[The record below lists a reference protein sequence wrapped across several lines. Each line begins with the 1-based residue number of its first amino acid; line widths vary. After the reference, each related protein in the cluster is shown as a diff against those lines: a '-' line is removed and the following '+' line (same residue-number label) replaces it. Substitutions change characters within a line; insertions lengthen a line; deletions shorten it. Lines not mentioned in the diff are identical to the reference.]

1 MRFRLLISLLL
12 ACVCLTPV
20 AHADV
25 AVLLEEPYSY
35 DGALAG
41 TGHTAIYLNR
51 VCAASPTVLRRCQ
64 FGESGVVLSRYHR
77 IAGYDWLA
85 IPLYPYLYA
94 VEGPG
99 DIPLFADI
107 KLEAVLRDSYR
118 HRYLQQIAPDGP
130 DGTIPGGDWY
140 ELIGS
145 AYDRTLYGLQIATT
159 AEQDDRFIASY
170 NSGPNRAA
178 YKLVTRNCADFVR
191 EAVNFYYPKATGR
204 SVVADLD
211 VSTPK
216 HVAKSLAQYGKKHP
230 DLQFTRFVIPQVP
243 GTIRRSRPVHGLV
256 DSVFTAKKYVVP
268 LALLHPFVA
277 GGVGVA
283 YLTSG
288 RFSPAKNALI
298 LTQDGD
304 LQRPLTTQERRAY
317 EKGLAEVTKTRANEK
332 PASEE
337 ASWEH
342 LLAGAKLDVDDEGRA
357 VLQIRSAGTLT
368 TLGITR
374 DNVLHCGAAP
384 EIVQELLVA
393 RLREQLK
400 GGRAPKTSEAELRR
414 DWKLL
419 KAAFDQGPE
428 DLTASG
434 ELRQPRS
441 GLEVAHLRPSTKT
454 SIFQ

>member
-1 MRFRLLISLLL
+1 MRLRLLIRLLL
-12 ACVCLTPV
+12 FGCLAP
-20 AHADV
+20 AARADV
-25 AVLLEEPYSY
+25 AVFLEEPYSY

-41 TGHTAIYLNR
+41 TGHAAIYLRR

-64 FGESGVVLSRYHR
+64 AGESGVVISRYHR
-77 IAGYDWLA
+77 IGGYDWLA

-94 VEGPG
+94 VERPG
-99 DIPLFADI
+99 DIPLFADS
-107 KLEAVLRDSYR
+107 KLEAALRDRYR
-118 HRYLQQIAPDGP
+118 RKYLKDIAPDGP
-130 DGTIPGGDWY
+130 DGTIPAGDWY

-145 AYDRTLYGLQIATT
+145 AYDRTLYGLQIETT
-159 AEQDDRFIASY
+159 AEQDDKFIAAY
-170 NSGPNRAA
+170 NAGPNRAA
-178 YKLVTRNCADFVR
+178 YQLVTRNCADFVR
-191 EAVNFYYPKATGR
+191 EGVNFYYPKATGR

-216 HVAKSLAQYGKKHP
+216 HVAKSLAQYSKKHP
-230 DLQFTRFVIPQVP
+230 DLQFTKFVIPQIP
-243 GTIRRSRPVHGLV
+243 GSIRRSRPVHGLV

-288 RFSPAKNALI
+288 RFSPAKNAMV

-304 LQRPLTTQERRAY
+304 LERPLTKQERRAY

-332 PASEE
+332 PGSEE

-342 LLAGAKLDVDDEGRA
+342 LLADAKLDVDDHGRP
-357 VLQIRSAGTLT
+357 VLQVRTGGTLT
-368 TLGITR
+368 ILGITR
-374 DNVLHCGAAP
+374 DNVLDGEGP
-384 EIVQELLVA
+384 REVVQELLVA

-419 KAAFDQGPE
+419 KAAFASPE
-428 DLTASG
+428 
-434 ELRQPRS
+434 E
-441 GLEVAHLRPSTKT
+441 AHNRESSVSNSSAGRTD
-454 SIFQ
+454 